1 MFKGRRKKL
10 FRTFYLPGIPAPVL
24 SALITLVSAAALTVL
39 IIMLNSPAPLKT
51 LAAFFTGPWSS
62 PWFFGNTLDKIALL
76 LTASLGAA
84 VGFRGGTFN
93 LGGEG
98 QIYLGGLAA
107 SVVLLRF
114 PSGADGLALFLAAFA
129 ALLTGGAMGAVSG
142 LLKRKLR
149 ANELIT
155 SLLLSMGLSPLGDYL
170 IGGAWRDRSG
180 NLLALPAFSSG
191 RVLPRILPPSSLSI
205 SFIFA
210 VLLVLIF
217 HVYLNRT
224 VWGYRF
230 KIGGAAPDFAH
241 YGGIDPGRAW
251 TPAMSM
257 AGALSGLAGFFAVA
271 GTYGRCHLGF
281 PGGLGWNAIAV
292 ALIARNNPPALF
304 PAALVYGWLETG
316 SSSALLGAGLNFET
330 SFFIQALVLF
340 LATVHFGLPL
350 IRSRG
355 GAPRRPLRGGKPR

>member
-1 MFKGRRKKL
+1 MLKGRRKKI
-10 FRTFYLPGIPAPVL
+10 FRALYLPGIPIPAPVF
-24 SALITLVSAAALTVL
+24 SALITFVSAVLLTIL
-39 IIMLNSPAPLKT
+39 IIIFNSPSPRQT
-51 LAAFFTGPWSS
+51 LGAFFLGPWSS
-62 PWFFGNTLDKIALL
+62 PWFLGNTLDRITLL
-76 LTASLGAA
+76 ITASLGAA

-114 PSGADGLALFLAAFA
+114 PSGADLPALFAAALA

-142 LLKRKLR
+142 ILKRKLG

-155 SLLLSMGLSPLGDYL
+155 SLLLSMGLSPLADYL
-170 IGGAWRDRSG
+170 IGEPWRDQSG
-180 NLLALPAFSSG
+180 NLLALPAFSRG
-191 RVLPRILPPSSLSI
+191 RTLFHILPPSGLSI
-205 SFIFA
+205 SFVFA
-210 VLLVLIF
+210 LLLVLIF
-217 HVYLNRT
+217 HGYINKS

-230 KIGGAAPDFAH
+230 RIGGAAPNFAR

-251 TPAMSM
+251 IPAMIM
-257 AGALSGLAGFFAVA
+257 AGSLSGLTGFFAVA

-281 PGGLGWNAIAV
+281 PGGLGWNAVAV
-292 ALIARNNPPALF
+292 ALIAGNNPPALL

-340 LATVHFGLPL
+340 LATIRFSLPL
-350 IRSRG
+350 IRSPG
-355 GAPRRPLRGGKPR
+355 KGKPR